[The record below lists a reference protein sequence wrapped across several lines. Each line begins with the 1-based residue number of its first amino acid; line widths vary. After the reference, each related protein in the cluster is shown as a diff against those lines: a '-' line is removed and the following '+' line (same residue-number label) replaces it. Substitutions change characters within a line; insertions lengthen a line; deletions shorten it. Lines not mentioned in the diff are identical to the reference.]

1 MYDKITIMCDLD
13 DCLWGMV
20 ENWIAEY
27 QKQRAYQFKWG
38 ILDDEHDASLDKSMV
53 TSWNIEECL
62 NPTDKELFW
71 RVLDSPSFWN
81 RITIPEATKSK
92 LKALNSHENI
102 DLIICTDTHYKSS
115 TAKLNRFFELC
126 PFIEPRQV
134 ICMKEKW
141 RLNPDVVIDDK
152 PETLEKFMLKEDF
165 SRPAAV
171 IKINQPWNTTTI
183 CDYEFDSLDDERL
196 YTLINEMVE
205 SYLDFLKY
213 CQDEREESYYE
224 RCCYN

>member
-1 MYDKITIMCDLD
+1 MYDKITVMCDLD
-13 DCLWGMV
+13 DCLWELV

-71 RVLDSPSFWN
+71 EVLDNPSFWS
-81 RITIPEATKSK
+81 RITISEATKSK

-141 RLNPDVVIDDK
+141 RLNPDV
-152 PETLEKFMLKEDF
+152 
-165 SRPAAV
+165 
-171 IKINQPWNTTTI
+171 INQRHLKNLCSKKILVVQLLLLKSTNRGTQLQSAI
-183 CDYEFDSLDDERL
+183 MN
-196 YTLINEMVE
+196 LIA
-205 SYLDFLKY
+205 
-213 CQDEREESYYE
+213 
-224 RCCYN
+224 